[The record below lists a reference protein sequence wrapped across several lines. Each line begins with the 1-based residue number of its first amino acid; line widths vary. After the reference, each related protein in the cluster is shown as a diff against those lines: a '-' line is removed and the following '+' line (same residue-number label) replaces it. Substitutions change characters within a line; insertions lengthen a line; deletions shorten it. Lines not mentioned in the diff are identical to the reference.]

1 MTIVDLPEGEHQY
14 KFVVDGRWEHDPNQV
29 IFKAYLSTNSNF
41 QTTKTNSQ
49 QLMILLMVK
58 TILSL
63 LKRVI
68 LK

>member
-29 IFKAYLSTNSNF
+29 IFKTIFVSKLYIST
-41 QTTKTNSQ
+41 KRINSQ